1 MEKCKTYSFRDNK
14 GLLEGFDKGTRS
26 EFIREAIETKIR
38 MKEIYDKELIEVVEL
53 IDYYSDRLEWIEYEI
68 KRINKDKKKLLS
80 MKRKTKNK
88 HEKFIIERNK
98 MLNALEREDNL
109 DYEDNLDILKDN
121 ACKTIITNLL
131 LQLND
136 PSVKPVDTKYL
147 KNKAKFISMD
157 ELRQRCLSY
166 VEKHVPENTVISN
179 MIVTKKDIKYL
190 KKMIKFL

>member
-1 MEKCKTYSFRDNK
+1 
-14 GLLEGFDKGTRS
+14 
-26 EFIREAIETKIR
+26 

-53 IDYYSDRLEWIEYEI
+53 VDYYGDRLEWIECEI

-88 HEKFIIERNK
+88 HEKFITERNK
-98 MLNALEREDNL
+98 MLNALEREDSL

-136 PSVKPVDTKYL
+136 PTVKPVDTKYL

-157 ELRQRCLSY
+157 ELRQSCLSY
-166 VEKHVPENTVISN
+166 VDKHVPENTVISN